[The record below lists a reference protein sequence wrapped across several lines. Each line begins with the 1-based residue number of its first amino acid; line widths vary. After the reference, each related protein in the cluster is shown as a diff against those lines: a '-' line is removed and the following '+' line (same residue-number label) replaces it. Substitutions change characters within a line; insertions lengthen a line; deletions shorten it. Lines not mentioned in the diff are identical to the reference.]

1 MIVVNPYRPIRL
13 INRTS
18 VNSVDPDQM
27 LQNAA
32 SVQGLLFAYRNFYLK

>member
-1 MIVVNPYRPIRL
+1 MVRSYTIRL
-13 INRTS
+13 LRVNTYQNISKYWDRKAF

-32 SVQGLLFAYRNFYLK
+32 SD